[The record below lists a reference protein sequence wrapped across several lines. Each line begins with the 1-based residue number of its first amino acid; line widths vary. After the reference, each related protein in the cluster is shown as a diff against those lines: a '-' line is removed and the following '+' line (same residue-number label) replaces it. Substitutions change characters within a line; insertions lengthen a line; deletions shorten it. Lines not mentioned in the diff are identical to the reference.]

1 MNYESKEI
9 YVGTVDKKAK
19 EIELRKN
26 FGWSYVEDKH
36 HGRSGGLHILL
47 QRDKDMKNYGQ
58 LATLENKY
66 DSLQKQMKYY
76 SPITDSP
83 EMFLLILV
91 FIFPFVIYCVYKS
104 NQKKSVAENN
114 ANVQKQMNEVLNQAR
129 LLKQFIKLKPTFPA
143 KHTGFVG
150 FFD

>member
-26 FGWSYVEDKH
+26 FGWTYVEDKH

-47 QRDKDMKNYGQ
+47 QRDRDMKNCAQ
-58 LATLENKY
+58 LAALENKY
-66 DSLQKQMKYY
+66 DSLKKQMKYY

-104 NQKKSVAENN
+104 NQKKAIAENN

-129 LLKQFIKLKPTFPA
+129 LLK
-143 KHTGFVG
+143 
-150 FFD
+150 

>member
-1 MNYESKEI
+1 MNIETKEV
-9 YVGTVDKKAK
+9 YVGTVDKKTE
-19 EIELRKN
+19 EIRLRKN

-58 LATLENKY
+58 VAALENKY
-66 DSLQKQMKYY
+66 DALKKQMKYY

-104 NQKKSVAENN
+104 NQKKAVAENN
-114 ANVQKQMNEVLNQAR
+114 ANVRKQMNEVLNQAQA
-129 LLKQFIKLKPTFPA
+129 LL
-143 KHTGFVG
+143 
-150 FFD
+150 